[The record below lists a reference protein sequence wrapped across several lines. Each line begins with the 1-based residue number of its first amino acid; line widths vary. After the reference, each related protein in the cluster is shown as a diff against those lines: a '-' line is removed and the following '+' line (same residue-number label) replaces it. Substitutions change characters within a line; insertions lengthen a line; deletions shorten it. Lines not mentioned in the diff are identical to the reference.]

1 MAEKTATEASN
12 DFWLEFKAEKQG
24 IEDELSNLKTL
35 PKTELSNQFTHILQ
49 QINNLEKKL
58 TKATAFIPSYDERQF
73 SIQLRELSETLE
85 RNKAE
90 LTPKAKFSFKSR
102 KKKPSTPD
110 ISSTPTASE
119 VPPISSDGDILSEA
133 TVLFK
138 DKQDAVLTLR
148 DANNSPA
155 NTKSIDI
162 LISNIKNCVVVLQ
175 EDGVQISAVHIKNI
189 ENSVV
194 YCGKIEGSVLMYGLK
209 NSVLFAGCH
218 QFRMHE
224 AHNVDMMLHVTSR
237 PIIEDSNNI
246 QVCEWNTI
254 NTSTN
259 YFDQIEDF
267 DWLKKQASPNW
278 KVMDQDKKQM
288 LDEHIKAFQQNIN
301 REAALSVGLKL
312 LPIPCEKPE

>member
-12 DFWLEFKAEKQG
+12 DFWLEFKAEKQA
-24 IEDELSNLKTL
+24 IEDELNNLKTL
-35 PKTELSNQFTHILQ
+35 PKTELSTQFNKILQ
-49 QINNLEKKL
+49 QINNLEKRL

-73 SIQLRELSETLE
+73 SIRDME

-102 KKKPSTPD
+102 KKKPSAPETNNAL
-110 ISSTPTASE
+110 TASE
-119 VPPISSDGDILSEA
+119 APSAGTDGDILSEA

-138 DKQDAVLTLR
+138 DKQDAVLTLK
-148 DANNSPA
+148 DANSSSEN
-155 NTKSIDI
+155 NKSIDI
-162 LISNIKNCVVVLQ
+162 LISNVKNCVVILQ
-175 EDGVQISAVHIKNI
+175 EDGIQISAVHIKNI

-194 YCGKIEGSVLMYGLK
+194 YCGKIEGSILMYGLK

-254 NTSTN
+254 NQTSTN

-267 DWLKKQASPNW
+267 NCFANW
-278 KVMDQDKKQM
+278 KVMDQEKNQM
-288 LDEHIKAFQQNIN
+288 LDEHIKTFQQDID
-301 REAALSVGLKL
+301 RDAALSVGLTL
-312 LPIPCEKPE
+312 LPTPCGKSK